1 MRISDI
7 SAGMRKLNLQ
17 GKIVNMNGFMIV
29 LDDGSGQTFVRY
41 RERQVD
47 TQIEPGDNIQVQN
60 CRVVNYAGIL
70 QIRLERDGRIINRTR
85 SRESSTIS

>member
-47 TQIEPGDNIQVQN
+47 AQIEPGDNIQVQN

-85 SRESSTIS
+85 SRDSSTIS